1 MNAQK
6 TNPSPSRRAVIYCRV
21 SDKKQEKEGSG
32 LTSQEYRCRQ
42 YAKGKGYI
50 VDRVFPDEITG
61 GGDFMKRKGMVA
73 LLAYLDKRP
82 GENYVVIFDDLKR
95 YARDAEFHLTLR
107 RLMMERGAT
116 RECINFNFED
126 SPEGKFFETI
136 AAAQGELERAQNGR
150 QVSQKMRARVEQGYY
165 CLSRVPGYRYVRE
178 KGGGKILIPDEAS
191 APLIREAMEGFAAGR
206 FQSISEVKRFL
217 ESSPGIRRN
226 RHGEINWQ
234 TVTDILRRP
243 LYAGYITV
251 EKWGIH
257 LLPGKHEPLVSFATW
272 RKVQDRLAGRAQ
284 APIRKDL
291 SADFPLRGFVAC
303 TACGHP
309 MTAAWSKGRS
319 ARYPYYVCCQKGCT
333 LRGKSIRKEA
343 LESAFDRLLQSLTP
357 APVLLKLVRAMFA
370 ECWNAQAART
380 KARAAAAQQEIRQA
394 EAKIGKLVER
404 IMATDNDSIVK
415 AYEDQIKVLDERKAA
430 LREISAQAAAPKT
443 SFDESFRTACA
454 FLSNPWKLWA
464 SGRLDLQRTVLRLV
478 FPTPLAYCRMQGFR
492 TAETPPIFRVLDTS
506 AGTNSK
512 MVGVTGIEPVTPAV

>member
-21 SDKKQEKEGSG
+21 SDRKQEKEGSG

-42 YAKGKGYI
+42 YAREKGYI

-73 LLAYLDKRP
+73 LLAFLDERP
-82 GENYVVIFDDLKR
+82 NENYVVIFDDLKR

-150 QVSQKMRARVEQGYY
+150 QVSQKMRARIEQGYY
-165 CLSRVPGYRYVRE
+165 CLARVPGYRYVRD

-319 ARYPYYVCCQKGCT
+319 ARYPYYVCCQKGCA

-343 LESAFDRLLQSLTP
+343 LESAFERLLQSLTP
-357 APVLLKLVRAMFA
+357 APVLLKLVRAMFT
-370 ECWNAQAART
+370 ECWSAQAART
-380 KARAAAAQQEIRQA
+380 KARAAAAQQEIREA

-404 IMATDNDSIVK
+404 IMAADNDSIVK

-443 SFDESFRTACA
+443 SLDESFRTACA

-478 FPTPLAYCRMQGFR
+478 FPTPLAYCRMEGFR
-492 TAETPPIFRVLDTS
+492 TAETPPIFRVLGTL
-506 AGTNSK
+506 AGADSK